1 MTWRRL
7 RATRRRPEALGGAE
21 STRVGPGFP
30 ARAKYYVAAGERA
43 RRKGWRRGE
52 IAARARRIRPCM
64 GTKAARDAIPLP
76 GDAPLRREAASAGTD
91 APPRPPVRSDL
102 VLLNSS
108 PVSAQLVLLPT
119 SKPQRVSPLANSPP
133 PSTLPGG
140 HLPQAEPQPPRPTPE
155 AEGMSSPAL
164 LCSLELLCSVSLLL
178 SSPLFLKSE
187 V

>member
-1 MTWRRL
+1 
-7 RATRRRPEALGGAE
+7 
-21 STRVGPGFP
+21 
-30 ARAKYYVAAGERA
+30 
-43 RRKGWRRGE
+43 
-52 IAARARRIRPCM
+52 M

-76 GDAPLRREAASAGTD
+76 GDAPLRREAASAGAD

-102 VLLNSS
+102 VLLHSS
-108 PVSAQLVLLPT
+108 PVSAQLVLLPA
-119 SKPQRVSPLANSPP
+119 SKPRRASPPANSPP

>member
-1 MTWRRL
+1 
-7 RATRRRPEALGGAE
+7 
-21 STRVGPGFP
+21 
-30 ARAKYYVAAGERA
+30 
-43 RRKGWRRGE
+43 
-52 IAARARRIRPCM
+52 M
-64 GTKAARDAIPLP
+64 GTEAARDAIPLL
-76 GDAPLRREAASAGTD
+76 GDAPLRREAASAGAD

-102 VLLNSS
+102 VLLHSS
-108 PVSAQLVLLPT
+108 PVSAQLVLLPA
-119 SKPQRVSPLANSPP
+119 SKPRRASPPANSPP

-164 LCSLELLCSVSLLL
+164 LCSLELLL